1 MPPYLTCTI
10 PPTEAQNVQIHTPL
24 HIHSLE
30 LCRAATILHPPDT
43 CLSSQIPHLE
53 LQTLVCDCLHV
64 EADCCAEKKTKKRTG
79 TVSLII
85 TTVSS
90 VHSVIFLLT
99 TAILFSIL
107 RLYNVR
113 EIVGEKMTLN
123 LRLCRD

>member
-64 EADCCAEKKTKKRTG
+64 EADCCAEREKKMHRYSEPDYYHCLICAQCDISADDSNFIFYSQALQCEGDSGRKK
-79 TVSLII
+79 
-85 TTVSS
+85 
-90 VHSVIFLLT
+90 
-99 TAILFSIL
+99 
-107 RLYNVR
+107 
-113 EIVGEKMTLN
+113 
-123 LRLCRD
+123 

>member
-24 HIHSLE
+24 HSHSLE

-64 EADCCAEKKTKKRTG
+64 EADCCAEKKQKTHRY
-79 TVSLII
+79 SEPDHYHCLICAQCDI
-85 TTVSS
+85 SADDS
-90 VHSVIFLLT
+90 NFIFYSQALQCEGDSGRKND
-99 TAILFSIL
+99 AES
-107 RLYNVR
+107 
-113 EIVGEKMTLN
+113 
-123 LRLCRD
+123 